1 MSPLPVFVLDDPAT
15 GTRSF
20 PTGRPAL
27 LCFVKEDCPTC
38 GLSMPLIEQAHRAFG
53 DVVDVWAVGQDTEGN
68 ATLVSR
74 HGLTLPMLDDSALR
88 VSYEYDLDTVPT
100 VILADPEGSEQRR
113 FIGFGRQGWQDMYAE
128 LGRIARVA
136 DPKLDW
142 SGYPDSLPG
151 CGSRSVEPGIAERLA
166 AEAEGSPIRARRIEI
181 GRNDD
186 EFEFMFD
193 QGLTDGLPVVPP
205 TPERVLRMLRGT
217 KRDAQEV
224 IAVVP
229 PNMAP
234 CTIEKVAINA
244 VMAGCKPEY
253 LPVVIAAVEGACTDE
268 FNAHGVMATT
278 LGASPVMVVNGPSR
292 RKLDM
297 NHGIS
302 VLGPGNRANA
312 ALGRAV
318 RLVLRNVGGARPG
331 GTQRSTLGNPAQ
343 YTLSF
348 PEWEERSPW
357 EPMHVERGFRPE
369 DSVVT
374 LFALT
379 GGPLQIVD
387 QTSRDAQALVGSIGL
402 SMRAMLHPKNAGTGD
417 VLLVISPEH
426 VDTIWQED
434 HWSKDQIRDRIQE
447 ASARPLREL
456 LSDAESGAGFDP
468 ASFGPNGPT
477 KEQLDERHPKFRSKD
492 SIHIVVAGGE
502 AGKWSAVI
510 AGWGKPTGSMPT
522 SRKIEEV

>member
-1 MSPLPVFVLDDPAT
+1 
-15 GTRSF
+15 
-20 PTGRPAL
+20 
-27 LCFVKEDCPTC
+27 
-38 GLSMPLIEQAHRAFG
+38 
-53 DVVDVWAVGQDTEGN
+53 
-68 ATLVSR
+68 
-74 HGLTLPMLDDSALR
+74 
-88 VSYEYDLDTVPT
+88 
-100 VILADPEGSEQRR
+100 
-113 FIGFGRQGWQDMYAE
+113 
-128 LGRIARVA
+128 
-136 DPKLDW
+136 
-142 SGYPDSLPG
+142 
-151 CGSRSVEPGIAERLA
+151 
-166 AEAEGSPIRARRIEI
+166 
-181 GRNDD
+181 
-186 EFEFMFD
+186 
-193 QGLTDGLPVVPP
+193 
-205 TPERVLRMLRGT
+205 
-217 KRDAQEV
+217 
-224 IAVVP
+224 
-229 PNMAP
+229 
-234 CTIEKVAINA
+234 
-244 VMAGCKPEY
+244 MAGCKPEY

-402 SMRAMLHPKNAGTGD
+402 SMRAMLHP
-417 VLLVISPEH
+417 
-426 VDTIWQED
+426 QER
-434 HWSKDQIRDRIQE
+434 RDRRRAAGDQPR
-447 ASARPLREL
+447 AR
-456 LSDAESGAGFDP
+456 
-468 ASFGPNGPT
+468 
-477 KEQLDERHPKFRSKD
+477 RH
-492 SIHIVVAGGE
+492 HLAGGPLVE
-502 AGKWSAVI
+502 GPDPRPHPGGERAAS
-510 AGWGKPTGSMPT
+510 P
-522 SRKIEEV
+522 